1 MGAIYRREI
10 GAFFSSGIA
19 YIFLAVFYLFAG
31 YFFYASSLYGA
42 TTDMSGMF
50 SSLFMVIVFLIPILT
65 MRLFSEELKQKTDQ
79 GLLTAPVS
87 LPGIVLGKYFAAL
100 TLYTNGMIL
109 SFFGEVAWGIVFA
122 NFLALFLLGAAF
134 IAVGLFVSALT
145 ENQIIAAV
153 GGFVALML
161 LYMIDV
167 VASYVKVEAVAHVL
181 TSLSFYT
188 RYYEFTCGLFN
199 LPSVLFYISTAVIFN
214 FLTVRVFERR
224 RWA

>member
-31 YFFYASSLYGA
+31 YFFYASSLYSA
-42 TTDMSGMF
+42 TTDMSGLF

-100 TLYTNGMIL
+100 TLYTIGIAIVMLYGMIL

-122 NFLALFLLGAAF
+122 NFLAMFLLGAAF

-153 GGFVALML
+153 GGFVALMQA
-161 LYMIDV
+161 M
-167 VASYVKVEAVAHVL
+167 
-181 TSLSFYT
+181 
-188 RYYEFTCGLFN
+188 
-199 LPSVLFYISTAVIFN
+199 
-214 FLTVRVFERR
+214 
-224 RWA
+224 

>member
-1 MGAIYRREI
+1 MTTT
-10 GAFFSSGIA
+10 IA
-19 YIFLAVFYLFAG
+19 
-31 YFFYASSLYGA
+31 
-42 TTDMSGMF
+42 
-50 SSLFMVIVFLIPILT
+50 

-100 TLYTNGMIL
+100 TLYTIGIAIVMLYGMIL

-122 NFLALFLLGAAF
+122 NFLAMFLLGAAF

>member
-42 TTDMSGMF
+42 TTDMSGLF

-100 TLYTNGMIL
+100 TLYTIGIAIVMLYGMIL

-167 VASYVKVEAVAHVL
+167 VASYVKVEAVAQCAVL
-181 TSLSFYT
+181 HQYRSDLQFSD
-188 RYYEFTCGLFN
+188 RPRL
-199 LPSVLFYISTAVIFN
+199 
-214 FLTVRVFERR
+214 
-224 RWA
+224 

>member
-31 YFFYASSLYGA
+31 YFFYASSLYSA
-42 TTDMSGMF
+42 TTDMSGLF

-100 TLYTNGMIL
+100 TM
-109 SFFGEVAWGIVFA
+109 
-122 NFLALFLLGAAF
+122 
-134 IAVGLFVSALT
+134 
-145 ENQIIAAV
+145 
-153 GGFVALML
+153 
-161 LYMIDV
+161 
-167 VASYVKVEAVAHVL
+167 
-181 TSLSFYT
+181 
-188 RYYEFTCGLFN
+188 
-199 LPSVLFYISTAVIFN
+199 
-214 FLTVRVFERR
+214 
-224 RWA
+224 